1 MLKIIIEMI
10 QLKKE
15 IHISTAS
22 VDHFSRV
29 VDVSDPQ
36 TAVPGQPK
44 LSALVPCVGN
54 TGRAPDWEQEKTLG
68 IWKEHLDTDNIL
80 GILSYQHPQPGRV
93 S

>member
-1 MLKIIIEMI
+1 MLKTIIEMI

-15 IHISTAS
+15 IFISTAS
-22 VDHFSRV
+22 VDHISHV

-36 TAVPGQPK
+36 TVVPGQPE
-44 LSALVPCVGN
+44 LSTL
-54 TGRAPDWEQEKTLG
+54 WEIQAGHLIRNKRTSG

-80 GILSYQHPQPGRV
+80 GILSYQHPQIERV